1 MGLGAITGPT
11 ADVETI
17 GDAISAMRADGGTA
31 IHDSIVEASRLL
43 ESVEGRRTII
53 LISDGFDE
61 NSEASIEGAVARVH
75 EVGATIY
82 CVGIGGVMG
91 VPLPSQTRLRTLADQ
106 TGGRVYFPWRDSEL
120 AAIGKTI
127 AADAHSRYLLTYTP
141 TNQKRDGTW
150 REIAVAAGEGLRVRT
165 RPGYR
170 APAPPPIRPEIE
182 FSVITASAEAAEM
195 SVDDFEVFED
205 DVPQV
210 VDTFQEA
217 VDPVSIVL
225 ALDASGSMRRAA
237 PVVQQTASDFVKAVR
252 AEDRLALLTF
262 ADTANLAHK
271 FTENRQPSMQAIAA
285 YQPSGGTALYDAIA
299 ESLTALKSVQGRR
312 AIIVLSDGRDEDNA
326 GTAAGSVRTLDEVLE
341 LTRQVGAAI
350 FTIGLGDRLDRDVL
364 KQLSRE
370 SGGESYFSLDP
381 DALGAQFNLVI
392 ENLRRRYVV
401 SYTSTQ
407 TENDGRWR
415 SVRIRPR
422 RPNVAVAAQS
432 GYFAPEP

>member
-1 MGLGAITGPT
+1 VGA
-11 ADVETI
+11 A
-17 GDAISAMRADGGTA
+17 
-31 IHDSIVEASRLL
+31 RLL

-53 LISDGFDE
+53 LITDGFDE
-61 NSEASIEGAVARVH
+61 NSEASIERAVGRVH

-82 CVGIGGVMG
+82 CVGIGGVVG

-120 AAIGKTI
+120 AAIGRTI

-141 TNQKRDGTW
+141 ANQKRDGTW
-150 REIAVAAGEGLRVRT
+150 REIAVEAGDGFRVRT
-165 RPGYR
+165 RTGYR

-182 FSVITASAEAAEM
+182 FSIVTASEAAADL
-195 SVDDFEVFED
+195 SVNDFEVFEN

-217 VDPVSIVL
+217 IDPVSIVL

-237 PVVQQTASDFVKAVR
+237 PIVQQTASNFVEAAR
-252 AEDRLALLTF
+252 AEDRLAVLMF
-262 ADTANLAHK
+262 ADAPALAHK
-271 FTENRQPSMQAIAA
+271 FTEKRQSSIQAITE
-285 YQPSGGTALYDAIA
+285 YQPTGGTALYDALA
-299 ESLTALKSVQGRR
+299 ESLIYLKSVQGRR
-312 AIIVLSDGRDEDNA
+312 AVVVLSDGRDENNP
-326 GTAAGSVRTLDEVLE
+326 GTAPGSVRTLEEVLD

-350 FTIGLGDRLDRDVL
+350 FTIGLGDRVDRDVL
-364 KQLSRE
+364 RQLSRE
-370 SGGESYFSLDP
+370 SGGESYFSLDAE
-381 DALGAQFNLVI
+381 ALGAQFDLVI

-401 SYTSTQ
+401 SYTSTHADS
-407 TENDGRWR
+407 DGRWR